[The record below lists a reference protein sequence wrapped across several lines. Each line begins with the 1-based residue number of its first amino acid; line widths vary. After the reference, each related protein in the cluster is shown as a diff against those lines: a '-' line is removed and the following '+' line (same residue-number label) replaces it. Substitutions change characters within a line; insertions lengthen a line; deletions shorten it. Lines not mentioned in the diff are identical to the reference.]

1 MAVATAVHIR
11 SCMTGTDV
19 AVVERPRS
27 GPLVPLLRRIEAG
40 RESTPPGARFP
51 RRRIPDLLLVWT
63 EAGSATATVNGCPV
77 AHRPGVLVAA
87 APGAD
92 LDERGDPE
100 RGWTAGWLLLDGPWA
115 ALLAPVL
122 AARPGAMLHGQPAP
136 RRWLALA
143 RSLRDLVVARGEGWD
158 WRAASVLGELL
169 GDLHA
174 AGAGAGAEGPD
185 LPSRVAA
192 LVDRNP
198 ERSWPVE
205 ALARE
210 LGLGRSALAHRFTR
224 EAGRPP
230 AAFIR
235 RRRCEHARER
245 LAAGASVAQVAER
258 LGFANPFHF
267 SRVYRE
273 AMGEPPSRVLREA
286 SRFR

>member
-1 MAVATAVHIR
+1 
-11 SCMTGTDV
+11 MTGPDLT
-19 AVVERPRS
+19 VVERPR
-27 GPLVPLLRRIEAG
+27 GGALAPLLRRIEAG
-40 RESTPPGARFP
+40 RETTPAGARFP
-51 RRRIPDLLLVWT
+51 RRRIPDLLLVWS
-63 EAGSATATVNGCPV
+63 EAGAASASVNGCPV
-77 AHRPGVLVAA
+77 LHRPGVMVVA

-100 RGWTAGWLLLDGPWA
+100 RPWTAGWLLLDGPWA
-115 ALLAPVL
+115 ALLAPAI
-122 AARPGAMLHGQPAP
+122 AARPGGIVHGQPAP

-143 RSLRDLVVARGEGWD
+143 RSLRDLVAARDDGWD
-158 WRAASVLGELL
+158 WRAATVLGELL
-169 GDLHA
+169 GDLQA
-174 AGAGAGAEGPD
+174 AITSPGGAD
-185 LPSRVAA
+185 LPTRVAA

-198 ERSWPVE
+198 ERTWPID

-224 EAGRPP
+224 EAGRPL

-245 LAAGASVAQVAER
+245 LAAGASVTQVAER

-267 SRVYRE
+267 SRVYRA